1 MPFGADSVVETRGGN
16 IPWKCP
22 ACQGRNRAHTYDS
35 DCKYGE
41 DAPDHGE
48 DVQGDGE
55 ARLALTR
62 SPNDN
67 LSPRMLDHMSKIPT
81 VFATL
86 ANIDS
91 WKKACK
97 SYGDGPDPDDDM
109 VPPIFR
115 EIQRQSGLEIVPMKE
130 VKNAY
135 GSDRE
140 EWRQALENELNSF
153 YTSGTFRE
161 ATPTERREVYPSD
174 ILPMQVVAG
183 RKPPDETGYKRKKAR
198 GVVCGNF
205 EEDQGNEVTF
215 TANLDASSFRAA
227 LATAAHN
234 DWSIAVMDVSTAF
247 LNADLPIG
255 HKKVIVRPPAIFVHY
270 GLVPAGTLWVAEK
283 AVYGLRVS
291 PKAWADKRDDDMSNV
306 TVYIDNH
313 TYRLVQSDAD
323 PAVWNIVGETEWLIQ
338 GYVLTYVDDF
348 MIIGS
353 DATVEGVRTA
363 LRSLWT
369 TSDQPT
375 ISRTSPGK
383 VKYLSIDVEYRSDGS
398 ITLSQHAYTR
408 ELLEKWGMKDCKGNR
423 AINLGKEEFLEFDDY
438 LPDDAEGTGEKAEPE
453 LKDVRMAQRMAGGL
467 LWLSSRTRPDISFGV
482 SRVAALAT
490 KNPTLSLIIG
500 KKILRY
506 LAFSSRYGL
515 VYPKGAG
522 SDPEYHDD
530 DKKILAAKLDTY
542 ADASVD
548 DVSTQTGVAQ
558 YLWECMVDWRSIRQ
572 QAIAGSTAEAEV
584 NALATGELV
593 NSSLKATLETMGIAV
608 RSTLFGD
615 NQAANQ
621 ISTGRGTWKTRALSQ
636 KVNGI
641 KSRTSR
647 GLLRLE
653 YIETALMRA
662 DGLTKHG
669 GPQHAERVRGHF
681 GLQEVL

>member
-1 MPFGADSVVETRGGN
+1 
-16 IPWKCP
+16 
-22 ACQGRNRAHTYDS
+22 
-35 DCKYGE
+35 
-41 DAPDHGE
+41 
-48 DVQGDGE
+48 
-55 ARLALTR
+55 
-62 SPNDN
+62 
-67 LSPRMLDHMSKIPT
+67 MLDHSLHIPT
-81 VFATL
+81 AFATL
-86 ANIDS
+86 TTNIDS
-91 WKKACK
+91 
-97 SYGDGPDPDDDM
+97 SYGDDPDDDM

-115 EIQRQSGLEIVPMKE
+115 EIQRQSGLDIVPMKE
-130 VKNAY
+130 VKNAF
-135 GSDRE
+135 GAERE
-140 EWRQALENELNSF
+140 EWRQALENEYNSF
-153 YTSGTFRE
+153 LSSATFRD
-161 ATPTERREVYPSD
+161 ATPEERRNAYPRD

-183 RKPPDETGYKRKKAR
+183 KKPPDETGYKRKKAR

-205 EEDQGNEVTF
+205 EEDHGNEVTF

-227 LATAAHN
+227 LATAAHR
-234 DWSIAVMDVSTAF
+234 DWSIGVLDVSTAF

-255 HKKVIVRPPAIFVHY
+255 HKKVLVRPPAIFVYY

-306 TVYIDNH
+306 RVYVDND
-313 TYRLVQSDAD
+313 TYRLQQSDAD
-323 PAVWNIVGETEWLIQ
+323 PSVWNVRCETTDALC

-348 MIIGS
+348 MLIGS
-353 DATVEGVRTA
+353 DAVVQGLRQA
-363 LRSLWT
+363 LSSLWT

-398 ITLSQHAYTR
+398 ITLTQHAYTR

-423 AINLGKEEFLEFDDY
+423 AINLEKEEFLEFDDY
-438 LPDDAEGTGEKAEPE
+438 LTEDAEGTEKTEPD

-482 SRVAALAT
+482 SRTAALAT
-490 KNPTLSLIIG
+490 KNPILSLIIG

-506 LAFSSRYGL
+506 LAFTSRFGL
-515 VYPKGAG
+515 VYPKGGGAE
-522 SDPEYHDD
+522 PEHHDD
-530 DKKILAAKLDTY
+530 HKMILTAKLDTY

-572 QAIAGSTAEAEV
+572 QTIAGSTAEAEV

-593 NSSLKATLETMGIAV
+593 NSSLKATLETMGMAV
-608 RSTLFGD
+608 KSTLYGD

-641 KSRTSR
+641 RSRTSR
-647 GLLRLE
+647 GLLKLE
-653 YIETALMRA
+653 YIETTLMRA

-669 GPQHAERVRGHF
+669 GPQHAERVREHF
-681 GLQEVL
+681 GLQEVVGRGA